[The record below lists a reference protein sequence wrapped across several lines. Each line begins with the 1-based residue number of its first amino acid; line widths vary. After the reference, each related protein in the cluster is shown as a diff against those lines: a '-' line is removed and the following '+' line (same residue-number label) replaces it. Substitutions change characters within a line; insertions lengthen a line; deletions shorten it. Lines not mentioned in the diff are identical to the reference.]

1 MLQATDGYS
10 DILKS
15 VFMTSLIST
24 DWPEEIH
31 VGPPESHFGILTE
44 FMEYNI
50 CLIKGTLFTVL
61 YIIVIV
67 ILLFL

>member
-1 MLQATDGYS
+1 
-10 DILKS
+10 
-15 VFMTSLIST
+15 MTSLIST
-24 DWPEEIH
+24 DWPEEIR

-50 CLIKGTLFTVL
+50 CLIKGTLFTFL